1 MKLKQEDRD
10 LLHEFFCAQS
20 VWMKEN
26 SLLNSKNLNEFKKR
40 FLDFEKSKNCEENL
54 ACKLFEFAL
63 EHELLKCEERN
74 LTAVYNADVK
84 KGIKKVKLNYV
95 PIVKPATDNP
105 SILLWVNEAKIVYEV
120 PASRTAELN
129 RSIQKKLD
137 RNAAE
142 RRASYEAA
150 KDFIVR

>member
-63 EHELLKCEERN
+63 AHELSKCQERN
-74 LTAVYNADVK
+74 SNDADVK

-120 PASRTAELN
+120 PASHTAELN

-142 RRASYEAA
+142 RRASYEGA